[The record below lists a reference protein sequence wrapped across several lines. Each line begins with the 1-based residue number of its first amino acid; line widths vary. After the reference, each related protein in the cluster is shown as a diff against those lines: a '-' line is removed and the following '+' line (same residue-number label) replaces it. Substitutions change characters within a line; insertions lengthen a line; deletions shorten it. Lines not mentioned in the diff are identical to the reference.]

1 MAFELKQINVQLLQ
15 DHAQVVLTEQSSQTT
30 VHINMK
36 IETPGNQPENRLQE
50 IAKEA
55 ARKALQGALAAL

>member
-1 MAFELKQINVQLLQ
+1 MPMKINALSVDLLSNNATIALN
-15 DHAQVVLTEQSSQTT
+15 DGGSH
-30 VHINMK
+30 VHINVK

-55 ARKALQGALAAL
+55 AKAALRDALSAL